1 MKKHVVAEQ
10 YRGLYNKEV
19 DSIIDEINSKYIE
32 LQEMN
37 DYIESVDITSLE
49 DLRKFKIL
57 TCELNKMLDSLYEK
71 STEFEFKGLI

>member
-32 LQEMN
+32 LQEMD

-57 TCELNKMLDSLYEK
+57 TCELNKMLDRLYEK
-71 STEFEFKGLI
+71 STEFEFKGLK

>member
-32 LQEMN
+32 LQGMD

-57 TCELNKMLDSLYEK
+57 TCELNKMLDRLYEK
-71 STEFEFKGLI
+71 STEFEFKGLK